1 MVGLDLFK
9 PVEFL
14 DHAPTRALGCGDLN
28 RNFRFSSQQPN
39 TICPFRNS
47 SAQIFSLAE
56 PRARNRVQTMRM
68 RAPNC
73 WSRPSHLVLS
83 DTPPFAVG
91 LDRFPGSHS
100 LGYPA
105 GSDSPA
111 IRRSILPNNRF
122 VRWLSANSSQ

>member
-1 MVGLDLFK
+1 MDLAGIS
-9 PVEFL
+9 VL
-14 DHAPTRALGCGDLN
+14 APNRPTLYAPLGTPAHN
-28 RNFRFSSQQPN
+28 YFF
-39 TICPFRNS
+39 
-47 SAQIFSLAE
+47 LAE

-122 VRWLSANSSQ
+122 VRWLSANNSQ

>member
-1 MVGLDLFK
+1 LGLVGEAGWYGELDRLAGISVLV
-9 PVEFL
+9 PNSPTL
-14 DHAPTRALGCGDLN
+14 YTLSGLPAHPYLLWRCPGLGTRA
-28 RNFRFSSQQPN
+28 
-39 TICPFRNS
+39 
-47 SAQIFSLAE
+47 
-56 PRARNRVQTMRM
+56 QTMPM
-68 RAPNC
+68 RVPNC
-73 WSRPSHLVLS
+73 WSRPSHPVLS
-83 DTPPFAVG
+83 GTPPSPFA